1 MIPTDPDAK
10 PEVRLADETMEYLRQ
25 QMRDAVREGIADALH
40 QAITSERAREF
51 FVVGVD
57 VLREEASKH
66 TGRFVLDG
74 LLAAAKKAF
83 WIGLFVLAVYSF
95 GGWTMVK
102 TVVAAIFGKAS

>member
-1 MIPTDPDAK
+1 MNPTDPEAK
-10 PEVRLADETMEYLRQ
+10 PEVRLADETSEYLHQ

-40 QAITSERAREF
+40 QAITPERAREF

-102 TVVAAIFGKAS
+102 TVVAAVFGKAS